1 MPPIKD
7 AFVGSSVPLAW
18 KLPEDTLCLLH
29 QIGGGGLG
37 GPASVGGTRSSIRP
51 ALLKAAVPLPLHL
64 LGPVIRASGLE
75 LLGGWLRGRRA
86 RHHKLTLHKPQ
97 RLAV

>member
-1 MPPIKD
+1 MPPPSD
-7 AFVGSSVPLAW
+7 WGAGGWGV
-18 KLPEDTLCLLH
+18 LLV
-29 QIGGGGLG
+29 LG
-37 GPASVGGTRSSIRP
+37 GALSSIRP

-64 LGPVIRASGLE
+64 LSPVIRASGLE

>member
-1 MPPIKD
+1 MPPPSD
-7 AFVGSSVPLAW
+7 LGEGV
-18 KLPEDTLCLLH
+18 LL
-29 QIGGGGLG
+29 G
-37 GPASVGGTRSSIRP
+37 VGGAVSSIRP

-64 LGPVIRASGLE
+64 LSPVIQASGLK

-86 RHHKLTLHKPQ
+86 RHHVTLHKPQ